1 MRLILLGAPG
11 AGKGTQAEML
21 TKLYDIPCIST
32 GNIFREH
39 ISKNTELGQKAKAYM
54 DEGKLVPDSLV
65 IELVKSRI
73 TQDDCKNGMIFDG
86 FPRTIPQAEALDVM
100 LKELNIPIDYVV
112 NVDVPDEMIVDRM
125 AGRTVCPSCGASYH
139 KINKPEAVAG
149 KCDLCGADLIQR
161 EDDKAETVMKRL
173 NVYHDQTE
181 PLIAYY
187 KEQGKVLDIDG
198 VGAVEEV
205 RDRVKQALG
214 VK

>member
-39 ISKNTELGQKAKAYM
+39 ISNNTELGKKAKAYM

-139 KINKPEAVAG
+139 KTNKKEAVAG
-149 KCDLCGADLIQR
+149 KCDLCQGDLIQR

-173 NVYHDQTE
+173 SVYHEQTE

-187 KEQGKVLDIDG
+187 KAQGKVLDIDG

>member
-100 LKELNIPIDYVV
+100 LKELNIPIDFVV
-112 NVDVPDEMIVDRM
+112 NVEVADELIIERM

-139 KINKPEAVAG
+139 KVNKPSKVSG
-149 KCDLCGADLIQR
+149 KCDLCSADLIQR
-161 EDDKAETVMKRL
+161 EDDKAETVKKRL
-173 NVYHDQTE
+173 DVYHEQTE
-181 PLIAYY
+181 PLIEYY
-187 KEQGKVLDIDG
+187 RGQGKLVDVDG

-205 RDRVKQALG
+205 RDRVKTALG